1 MNNEINQKIIQFL
14 DDDLD
19 PTELETLL
27 HKVKKQP
34 ELKNKMSRYQLTS
47 QAIKA
52 DTVIMADSSFSEK
65 VHQQLKQE
73 PHHFLPKKKV
83 INKSHS
89 FWQKTSL
96 AVAAS
101 VACVAVI
108 MSQQGTLQ
116 NTEQPT
122 QMVLAQKKQVEQRP
136 VQTLIAPQQ
145 VQFSQ
150 HERFKAYLQAHN
162 DDLYTHGSLNT
173 QSLAQVV
180 SYGQE

>member
-1 MNNEINQKIIQFL
+1 MNNEIDQKIIQFL

-19 PTELETLL
+19 PTELDALL
-27 HKVKKQP
+27 LKINKQP
-34 ELKNKMSRYQLTS
+34 ELKNKMNRYQLTS
-47 QAIKA
+47 QAMKA
-52 DTVIMADSSFSEK
+52 DAVIMANSSFSEK
-65 VHQQLKQE
+65 ISQQLKQE

-83 INKSHS
+83 INKPER

-116 NTEQPT
+116 KTEQPT
-122 QMVLAQKKQVEQRP
+122 QMVLAQKKQVEQLP
-136 VQTLIAPQQ
+136 VQTLTTPQK

-173 QSLAQVV
+173 HSLAQVV